1 MTTESLTKQA
11 KEYIHQL
18 TEHGHKVDC
27 WSVKGSGKATE
38 DCDIAIDVKGIHTF
52 SVWPNSTVQENPYGK
67 EPGDPLY
74 EMTRIKFVM

>member
-1 MTTESLTKQA
+1 
-11 KEYIHQL
+11 
-18 TEHGHKVDC
+18 
-27 WSVKGSGKATE
+27 VKGSGKATE